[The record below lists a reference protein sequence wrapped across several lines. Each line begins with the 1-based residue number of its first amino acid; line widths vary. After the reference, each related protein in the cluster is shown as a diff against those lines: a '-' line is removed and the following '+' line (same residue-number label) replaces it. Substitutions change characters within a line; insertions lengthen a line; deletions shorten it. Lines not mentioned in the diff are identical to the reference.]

1 MLENKQI
8 FQVCQ
13 DISSLLNIPYDSSK
27 VSSIAQYVVD
37 LGLNV
42 MGKQGSPTNPI
53 TCVYNINEL
62 TANNILIVLSG
73 TINDV
78 AIAGVVGYIDENEV
92 NLHSYT
98 KTFNV
103 VDIKELHLLFVYNND
118 IDINQFVKY
127 K

>member
-1 MLENKQI
+1 MLDNNQI
-8 FQVCQ
+8 YQVCQ

-27 VSSIAQYVVD
+27 VSSIAQYAID

-42 MGKQGSPTNPI
+42 MGKQGSSANPI
-53 TCVYNINEL
+53 TCVYNLQEL
-62 TANNILIVLSG
+62 TANNILVVLSG

-78 AIAGVVGYIDENEV
+78 AIAGIVGYIDKNEV

-98 KTFNV
+98 ETFNV
-103 VDIKELHLLFVYNND
+103 ADIKELHLLFIYDND
-118 IDINQFVKY
+118 TDINQFVKY